1 MKSNP
6 SNPPEKTTI
15 RGHLASE
22 TSAMAAHA
30 LSYGQK
36 VPPSALRVLSAIEE
50 ARADCSIEELAEA
63 HEQLAQVIAPMTP
76 AAALALTDGA
86 SVEARRKQGYSFM
99 TRRLM
104 TVAIVSLVAFVGLSL
119 TPYTNDPQ
127 YENIFEASGLPLL
140 INELFFI
147 SAAALGACFAG
158 LAQMERNATYGTF
171 DPRHDGGFW
180 KRFML
185 GVISGLLLATILDLR
200 AAGTPNPEDGNP
212 IAAAGLALLGG
223 FSCTVV
229 YRILNRLVE
238 TLEAAVRGGGEE
250 VALAGQQASQA
261 RSSAQI
267 LKERMKMATKLSQV
281 QRDLSAGVDPS
292 VIQAQVDAMTRDL
305 LQEDPAKRGEV
316 NEKLPREEPEA
327 PQA

>member
-1 MKSNP
+1 MSNDKAK
-6 SNPPEKTTI
+6 PPEKTTI
-15 RGHLASE
+15 RGHLATE

-36 VPPSALRVLSAIEE
+36 VPSSALRVLSAIEE
-50 ARADCSIEELAEA
+50 GHAGCTIEELADA

-76 AAALALTDGA
+76 AAALALTDGE
-86 SVEARRKQGYSFM
+86 SVEARRKQGYAFM

-104 TVAIVSLVAFVGLSL
+104 MVAIASLVAFVGLSL

-158 LAQMERNATYGTF
+158 LAQLERNANYGTF
-171 DPRHDGGFW
+171 DPRHDGAFW

-200 AAGTPNPEDGNP
+200 SAGTPNPEDGNP
-212 IAAAGLALLGG
+212 IAAAGLALVGG

-238 TLEAAVRGGGEE
+238 TLETAVRGGGEE

-261 RSSAQI
+261 RSGAQI
-267 LKERMKMATKLSQV
+267 LKERMKMATKLAQV
-281 QRDLSAGVDPS
+281 QRDLSAGVDPG
-292 VIQAQVDAMTRDL
+292 VIQAQVDAMARDL
-305 LQEDPAKRGEV
+305 LQEDTPKRGEAK
-316 NEKLPREEPEA
+316 EKAQPDVPEA
-327 PQA
+327 PEA